1 MLEQFEQE
9 FMDKEEQ
16 AINPGLH
23 KQMESSNID
32 YYNSLTP
39 EIVEDFMKKLIDSE
53 EKDEL
58 TWDNIKDQLNED
70 KPINELKL
78 E

>member
-9 FMDKEEQ
+9 F
-16 AINPGLH
+16 
-23 KQMESSNID
+23 
-32 YYNSLTP
+32 
-39 EIVEDFMKKLIDSE
+39 VKKE

-70 KPINELKL
+70 KPINELKP

>member
-9 FMDKEEQ
+9 FVEKEE
-16 AINPGLH
+16 
-23 KQMESSNID
+23 E
-32 YYNSLTP
+32 
-39 EIVEDFMKKLIDSE
+39 
-53 EKDEL
+53 DEL

>member
-1 MLEQFEQE
+1 MPEQFEHE

-39 EIVEDFMKKLIDSE
+39 EIIEDFMKELIDSV
-53 EKDEL
+53 EKGEP
-58 TWDNIKDQLNED
+58 TWDDIKDQLNED
-70 KPINELKL
+70 KPINELN
-78 E
+78 

>member
-9 FMDKEEQ
+9 F
-16 AINPGLH
+16 
-23 KQMESSNID
+23 
-32 YYNSLTP
+32 
-39 EIVEDFMKKLIDSE
+39 VEKE

-58 TWDNIKDQLNED
+58 TWDNIKGQLNED
-70 KPINELKL
+70 KPINELKP

>member
-9 FMDKEEQ
+9 FVEKEEK
-16 AINPGLH
+16 G
-23 KQMESSNID
+23 
-32 YYNSLTP
+32 
-39 EIVEDFMKKLIDSE
+39 
-53 EKDEL
+53 EL

-70 KPINELKL
+70 KPINELKP

>member
-1 MLEQFEQE
+1 MPEQFEHE

-16 AINPGLH
+16 AINSGLH

-39 EIVEDFMKKLIDSE
+39 EIIEDFMKELIDSV
-53 EKDEL
+53 EKGEP
-58 TWDNIKDQLNED
+58 TWDDIKDQLNED
-70 KPINELKL
+70 KPINELN
-78 E
+78 